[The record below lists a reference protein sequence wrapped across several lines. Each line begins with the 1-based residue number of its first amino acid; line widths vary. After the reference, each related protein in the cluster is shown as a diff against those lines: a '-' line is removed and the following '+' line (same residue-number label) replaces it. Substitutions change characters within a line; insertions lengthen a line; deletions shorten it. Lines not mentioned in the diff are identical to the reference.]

1 MILTTMFT
9 LLSAL
14 YDKGKRFTN
23 HIPRF
28 IFRSIVV
35 GLISII
41 EVPAILVGIWKPT
54 LFQFLFNTAIF
65 YGIFDYILNILE
77 KRKWNYVGDTSKID
91 QFINKYGSWKIQFLF
106 KILFIIVT
114 FVLKFK
120 II

>member
-1 MILTTMFT
+1 MIPTLTFT
-9 LLSAL
+9 ILSAL
-14 YDKGKRFTN
+14 CDNGKRFVD

-28 IFRSIVV
+28 IFRAIIV